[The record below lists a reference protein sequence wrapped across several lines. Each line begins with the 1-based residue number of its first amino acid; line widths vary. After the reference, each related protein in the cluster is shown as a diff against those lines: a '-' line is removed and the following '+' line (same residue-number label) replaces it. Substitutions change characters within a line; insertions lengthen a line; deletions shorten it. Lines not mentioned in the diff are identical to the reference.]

1 MGQKMAERKP
11 PSQRTMTEKHLPTPD
26 QHADIV
32 VRQLE
37 KFIREQRGPKGM
49 NFSSWQAMA
58 RKEIADAIRAHKKG
72 RFEIERVRR
81 RMAAVVA
88 ACLITVGFWATT
100 ILIDKTYGAAAALI
114 SGAAGL
120 ILGAILLE
128 WIIRKAI
135 AQHLAE
141 SRVADLAA
149 IEGLDRK
156 IKRLK
161 RDMEKKL
168 ADIEEEAG

>member
-1 MGQKMAERKP
+1 
-11 PSQRTMTEKHLPTPD
+11 MTEKHLPSPD

-37 KFIREQRGPKGM
+37 KFIREQRGPKGL
-49 NFSSWQAMA
+49 NFSSWQSMA

-81 RMAAVVA
+81 RMAAVVS
-88 ACLITVGFWATT
+88 ACLVTVGFWAMT
-100 ILIDKTYGAAAALI
+100 IFVDKAYGAAAAMI
-114 SGAAGL
+114 AGAAGL
-120 ILGAILLE
+120 ILGAIFLE
-128 WIIRKAI
+128 WIIRRAV

-141 SRVADLAA
+141 SRVADLTA
-149 IEGLDRK
+149 IESLDRK

-168 ADIEEEAG
+168 SDLEEEAG

>member
-1 MGQKMAERKP
+1 
-11 PSQRTMTEKHLPTPD
+11 MTEKHLPTPD

-58 RKEIADAIRAHKKG
+58 RKEIADAIRSHKKG
-72 RFEIERVRR
+72 RFETERVRR

-100 ILIDKTYGAAAALI
+100 ILVDKSYGAAAALI
-114 SGAAGL
+114 TGAAGL
-120 ILGAILLE
+120 ILMAILLE
-128 WIIRKAI
+128 WLIRRAV

-141 SRVADLAA
+141 TRVADLTA
-149 IEGLDRK
+149 IENLDRK

-161 RDMEKKL
+161 RDMERKMSEM
-168 ADIEEEAG
+168 EEEAG

>member
-1 MGQKMAERKP
+1 
-11 PSQRTMTEKHLPTPD
+11 MTEKHLPTPD

-37 KFIREQRGPKGM
+37 KFIREQRGPKGL
-49 NFSSWQAMA
+49 NFSSWQQMA

-72 RFEIERVRR
+72 RFEIERTRR

-88 ACLITVGFWATT
+88 ACLVTVGFWATA
-100 ILIDKTYGAAAALI
+100 ILIDKAYGAAAAMI
-114 SGAAGL
+114 AGAAGL
-120 ILGAILLE
+120 ILGAIFLE
-128 WIIRKAI
+128 WTIRKAV

-141 SRVADLAA
+141 SRVANLTA
-149 IEGLDRK
+149 IDSLDKK

-168 ADIEEEAG
+168 AETEEEAG

>member
-1 MGQKMAERKP
+1 
-11 PSQRTMTEKHLPTPD
+11 MTEKHLPSPD

-37 KFIREQRGPKGM
+37 KFIREQRGPKGL
-49 NFSSWQAMA
+49 NFSSWQQMA

-88 ACLITVGFWATT
+88 ACLVTVGFWAMT
-100 ILIDKTYGAAAALI
+100 IFVDKAYGAAAAMVA
-114 SGAAGL
+114 GAAGL
-120 ILGAILLE
+120 IVGAIFLE
-128 WIIRKAI
+128 WIIRRAV

-149 IEGLDRK
+149 IESLDRK

-168 ADIEEEAG
+168 SEMEEEAG

>member
-1 MGQKMAERKP
+1 
-11 PSQRTMTEKHLPTPD
+11 MTEKHLPSPD

-37 KFIREQRGPKGM
+37 KFIREQRGPKGL
-49 NFSSWQAMA
+49 NFSSWQSMA

-81 RMAAVVA
+81 RMAAVVS
-88 ACLITVGFWATT
+88 ACLVTVGFWAMT
-100 ILIDKTYGAAAALI
+100 IFVDKAYGAAAAMI
-114 SGAAGL
+114 AGAAGL
-120 ILGAILLE
+120 ILGAIFLE
-128 WIIRKAI
+128 WIIRRAV

-141 SRVADLAA
+141 SRVSDLTA
-149 IEGLDRK
+149 IESLDRK

-168 ADIEEEAG
+168 SDLEEEAG

>member
-1 MGQKMAERKP
+1 
-11 PSQRTMTEKHLPTPD
+11 MTEKHLPTPD

-37 KFIREQRGPKGM
+37 RFIREQRGPKGM

-72 RFEIERVRR
+72 RFETERIRR
-81 RMAAVVA
+81 RMYSVVA
-88 ACLITVGFWATT
+88 ACLVTVGFWATT
-100 ILIDKTYGAAAALI
+100 IFVDKTYGAAAALI
-114 SGAAGL
+114 TGAAGL
-120 ILGAILLE
+120 IVMAILLE
-128 WIIRKAI
+128 WLIRRAV

-141 SRVADLAA
+141 SRVSDLTA
-149 IEGLDRK
+149 IESLDRK

-161 RDMEKKL
+161 RDLEKKMEEM
-168 ADIEEEAG
+168 EEE